1 MRKSKLSFLAIPLLI
16 TGCGDSLVSL
26 TGYTASMTCSKSF
39 ETDLNWQ
46 NIYDEDL
53 NPITNGNVDL
63 ANVTID
69 TINKS
74 VTSKAFTVSK
84 TSVYRPGL
92 GCTLLSDNYDV
103 LQQPYPNREVTRG
116 DGIEWPVGN
125 KTSQSQSANYEKLN
139 KLATAHFTEFK
150 PYQVKSS
157 SLAIVHDGN
166 LIFEKYADNYTL
178 DTPIYG
184 FSIAKTVGTL
194 FTGVLSD
201 QGLLDINE
209 PLNKPEW
216 QGDARKDITIKNLL
230 NMTSG
235 LDFSETYDD
244 PVSDANML
252 FVADDM
258 AEFSSNQPL
267 ANTPGSAF
275 NYSTGDSL
283 IVAGEIKRILGGNL
297 ESSLINLNHNLLD
310 KIGLNNSVVQAD
322 SSGTLVFGMQGLF
335 STHDLARLGQLLLQN
350 GKWQGEQVVSTQWMD
365 FMKTPVNLQNSLGYT
380 YGAGI
385 WLNKKVNGRQFLPS
399 LPEDTMIAF
408 GLRGQFVIACPSLN
422 LVMVR
427 TGSTLDAYDFIADMD
442 DLSAGVIEAL

>member
-1 MRKSKLSFLAIPLLI
+1 MRKSKLSLLAIPLLI

-26 TGYTASMTCSKSF
+26 TGYTASMTCSKTF
-39 ETDLNWQ
+39 ETGLDWK
-46 NIYDEDL
+46 NIYNEDL
-53 NPITNGNVDL
+53 NPITNGNADL
-63 ANVTID
+63 ASITID

-74 VTSKAFTVSK
+74 VTSKSFTVSK
-84 TSVYRPGL
+84 TAVYRPGL
-92 GCTLLSDNYDV
+92 GCTLLSDDYDV
-103 LQQPYPNREVTRG
+103 LQQPYPNREMTSG
-116 DGIEWPVGN
+116 DDTEWPIGN
-125 KTSQSQSANYEKLN
+125 MTSQSQSANYEKLN
-139 KLATAHFTEFK
+139 QLAAAHFTEFK
-150 PYQVKSS
+150 PYQVKSA
-157 SLAIVHDGN
+157 SLAVVHDGN
-166 LIFEKYADNYTL
+166 LIFEKYAENYTSG
-178 DTPIYG
+178 TPIYG
-184 FSIAKTVGTL
+184 FSIAKTIGTL

-201 QGLLDINE
+201 QGLLDINK

-252 FVADDM
+252 FVVDDM
-258 AEFSSNQPL
+258 AGFSSNQPL

-275 NYSTGDSL
+275 NYSTGDSM
-283 IVAGEIKRILGGNL
+283 IVAGEIKKVLGGDL

-310 KIGLNNSVVQAD
+310 KIGLNNSIVQAD
-322 SSGTLVFGMQGLF
+322 SSGTFVFGMQGLF

-365 FMKTPVNLQNSLGYT
+365 FMKTPVSLQNSLGYT

-385 WLNKKVNGRQFLPS
+385 WLNKKINGRQFLPS

-442 DLSAGVIEAL
+442 ALSAGVIEAL